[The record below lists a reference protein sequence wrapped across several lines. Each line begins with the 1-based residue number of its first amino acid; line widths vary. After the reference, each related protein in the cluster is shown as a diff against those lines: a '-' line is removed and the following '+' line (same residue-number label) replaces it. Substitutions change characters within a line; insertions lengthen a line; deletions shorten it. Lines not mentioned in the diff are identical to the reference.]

1 MSVYLGEI
9 AVYLNPEAQGTPPH
23 QCRVVQRCSLCEDV
37 IYVQSNVIGYDHLLE
52 KAIDNKSQAQSY
64 SAEGELLGILYLVK
78 ELFGSTIGPA
88 TSCGKNEA

>member
-1 MSVYLGEI
+1 MQSCPAL
-9 AVYLNPEAQGTPPH
+9 L
-23 QCRVVQRCSLCEDV
+23 LCEDV

-78 ELFGSTIGPA
+78 ELFGSDDWA
-88 TSCGKNEA
+88 SN